1 MVLSAEEIAHKAKG
15 DGLSYF
21 ALLLAFARL
30 LPSSF
35 D

>member
-21 ALLLAFARL
+21 ALLAFARL
-30 LPSSF
+30 LPSYM
-35 D
+35 